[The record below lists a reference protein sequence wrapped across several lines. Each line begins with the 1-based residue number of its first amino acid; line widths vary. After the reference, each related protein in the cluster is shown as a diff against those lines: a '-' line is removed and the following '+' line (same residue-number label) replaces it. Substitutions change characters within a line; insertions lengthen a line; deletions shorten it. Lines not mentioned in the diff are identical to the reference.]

1 MCRREQI
8 GITAGSPVQVRSS
21 NCMHV
26 VQRLL
31 RKDAITLPPVSV
43 ARDKKKDA
51 THHENFQN
59 PDTRIVQR
67 KQCLNRTSVHPVCYI
82 PTDPVVEPPRPG
94 KTNGTSNLGQ
104 SSRASSS
111 TNQLQPSKTENH
123 PIFPLFKSEVSSA
136 WRVVLAAG
144 SGFWNKAPQI
154 NSNVDLLFLVEL
166 VSLW

>member
-1 MCRREQI
+1 VSKL
-8 GITAGSPVQVRSS
+8 AS
-21 NCMHV
+21 
-26 VQRLL
+26 
-31 RKDAITLPPVSV
+31 PPVHRCKYGAPTACTFYNAYS
-43 ARDKKKDA
+43 AKMRSLSPLDLY
-51 THHENFQN
+51 
-59 PDTRIVQR
+59 TRIVQR

-94 KTNGTSNLGQ
+94 KTSHLGQ
-104 SSRASSS
+104 SRASSS
-111 TNQLQPSKTENH
+111 TNQLQPSKKENH
-123 PIFPLFKSEVSSA
+123 LIFPLFKSVVSSA